1 MIAVRTLRI
10 AAVVEAA
17 SLALLLA
24 NLLTV
29 HARPLSGLLGPLH
42 GTAYLVVIAS
52 TWMLPCASTPGHRS
66 SRWRAL
72 VPGIGGLLVLRGIEA
87 RAEPSAHPARG
98 GGKR

>member
-1 MIAVRTLRI
+1 MIAVSTFRTLRI

-24 NLLTV
+24 NLLTI

-52 TWMLPCASTPGHRS
+52 TWMLPSTPTRARRV
-66 SRWRAL
+66 SRWRAV
-72 VPGIGGLLVLRGIEA
+72 VPGVGGLLVLRGIEA
-87 RAEPSAHPARG
+87 RAESSAHGCG
-98 GGKR
+98 G

>member
-17 SLALLLA
+17 SLVLLLA

-29 HARPLSGLLGPLH
+29 HARPLSALLGPLH

-52 TWMLPCASTPGHRS
+52 TWMLPCTSTRAV
-66 SRWRAL
+66 RWRSVA
-72 VPGIGGLLVLRGIEA
+72 PGVGGLLVLRRVEA
-87 RAEPSAHPARG
+87 GAKASVGAEAGAGRCQ
-98 GGKR
+98 